1 MALQKNKVK
10 FGLNKVHWAK
20 ITAWSDEGMP
30 TFATPVRL
38 PGAVSLSIDANG
50 ENENFYADNC
60 VYYVIN
66 NNAGY
71 DGDLE
76 VALITTDFAT
86 AILGEQLDSKGVLV
100 ERNDAETSQF
110 ALMFEFDGDKN
121 HIRHVLYCCS
131 ASRPA
136 TEGETTEESKSV
148 KTETLSLKATAL
160 PSGLVKSK
168 TCESTDQTTYD
179 NWYNAVYIPT
189 AATVSRFR
197 SRQVPLCLAFTASSS
212 AGIFTR
218 TSLRFRPLFRRA
230 MRKVLPST
238 SRALKCSRISPTS
251 WLGTLIRRTS
261 RTIRTS
267 GSKRSTH
274 SPFTRC
280 CRSSLNCGGST
291 WRHRRSLKKT
301 SQN

>member
-20 ITAWSDEGMP
+20 ITAWSEEGVP

-50 ENENFYADNC
+50 ENENFYADNG

-71 DGDLE
+71 EGDLE

-110 ALMFEFDGDKN
+110 ALLFEFNGDKN

-131 ASRPA
+131 ASRPS
-136 TEGETTEESKSV
+136 TESSTTEESTEV

-168 TCESTDQTTYD
+168 TCESTDETTYN
-179 NWYNAVYIPT
+179 NWYGAVYIPT
-189 AATVSRFR
+189 AATTNSTR
-197 SRQVPLCLAFTASSS
+197 SASAAKS
-212 AGIFTR
+212 A
-218 TSLRFRPLFRRA
+218 A
-230 MRKVLPST
+230 AST
-238 SRALKCSRISPTS
+238 T
-251 WLGTLIRRTS
+251 TD
-261 RTIRTS
+261 
-267 GSKRSTH
+267 
-274 SPFTRC
+274 
-280 CRSSLNCGGST
+280 
-291 WRHRRSLKKT
+291 
-301 SQN
+301 

>member
-1 MALQKNKVK
+1 MALKKNKVK

-20 ITAWSDEGMP
+20 ITAWSDDGVP

-168 TCESTDQTTYD
+168 TCESTDQSTYD
-179 NWYNAVYIPT
+179 NWYSAVYIPT
-189 AATVSRFR
+189 SAATTTNSTGTR
-197 SRQVPLCLAFTASSS
+197 SASTTKS
-212 AGIFTR
+212 AAAAT
-218 TSLRFRPLFRRA
+218 T
-230 MRKVLPST
+230 T
-238 SRALKCSRISPTS
+238 D
-251 WLGTLIRRTS
+251 
-261 RTIRTS
+261 
-267 GSKRSTH
+267 
-274 SPFTRC
+274 
-280 CRSSLNCGGST
+280 
-291 WRHRRSLKKT
+291 
-301 SQN
+301 